1 MLGDRAGH
9 GHALLVLGTTASET
23 GRTGEAREVLG
34 EAAAIFR
41 ELGDR
46 WRLTMALNGLGTVLR
61 EEEQYAA
68 ALVTYDE
75 TLEQARA
82 FGEAEG
88 IAVAL
93 INLSLVTM
101 RLEQLERARAHL
113 REAIALLRDLGW
125 KRMAVS
131 ALDVAGELLTRFDRD
146 PVAVELFAS
155 AAELRAETGNPRGPW
170 WAKWRDRDVQEL
182 AGRLGAAEFA
192 ARWTAGQA
200 LTMDAA
206 LARAQTSLGGRDRLA
221 HRPRT
226 ARACPR
232 VS

>member
-1 MLGDRAGH
+1 
-9 GHALLVLGTTASET
+9 
-23 GRTGEAREVLG
+23 
-34 EAAAIFR
+34 
-41 ELGDR
+41 
-46 WRLTMALNGLGTVLR
+46 
-61 EEEQYAA
+61 
-68 ALVTYDE
+68 
-75 TLEQARA
+75 
-82 FGEAEG
+82 
-88 IAVAL
+88 
-93 INLSLVTM
+93 
-101 RLEQLERARAHL
+101 L

-155 AAELRAETGNPRGPW
+155 AAELRAETGNPPGPW

-206 LARAQTSLGGRDRLA
+206 LARAQTSLEAG
-221 HRPRT
+221 T
-226 ARACPR
+226 A
-232 VS
+232 